1 MFRLTNAAIITEKKV
16 VASKK
21 DKRELLYNILFSS
34 QQENCLRWSI
44 HPMPQE
50 NFAITHPETSE
61 HYFVCLD
68 LLPFICY
75 NSSLIKLGAGACPFA
90 SAREQSKV
98 DLFYLCVIIIHHSLK
113 KD

>member
-1 MFRLTNAAIITEKKV
+1 MFRLTSAAIITEKKV

-34 QQENCLRWSI
+34 QQEN
-44 HPMPQE
+44 
-50 NFAITHPETSE
+50 FARTHPETSE

-75 NSSLIKLGAGACPFA
+75 NSSLIKPGAGAGPFA
-90 SAREQSKV
+90 SAGEQSKV
-98 DLFYLCVIIIHHSLK
+98 DLFYLCVIIILHSLK